1 MISDTDNLQ
10 HPGVRTRSRVDVNF
24 GVTVQC
30 SNRESALR
38 TQDISLKGVL
48 CVPNPGFSEGGVCD
62 IIIELDSDAKISVS
76 GIVARSN
83 EASVAFDFIKM
94 DEESFRHLY
103 NLIRLNSENAEDIES
118 ELQYPAF
125 EIHSGIYERNR
136 KK

>member
-1 MISDTDNLQ
+1 MISDTENLQ
-10 HPGVRTRSRVDVNF
+10 HPEVRTRSRVDVNF

-30 SNRESALR
+30 SNKEYALR

-48 CVPNPGFSEGGVCD
+48 CVPNPGFSKGGVCD
-62 IIIELDSDAKISVS
+62 IIIELDSDAKISVYCY
-76 GIVARSN
+76 IARAN
-83 EASVAFDFIKM
+83 KESVAFDFIKM

-103 NLIRLNSENAEDIES
+103 NLIRLNSENAEDIEG

-125 EIHSGIYERNR
+125 EIHSGIYERDP